1 MESSSF
7 SKRSL
12 NPSTYIK
19 KARKLRKN
27 SLYRTNDSF
36 PARHHDI
43 LMFTQQHLPLS
54 TAKILDV
61 NRQDKHML
69 NTTTL
74 RKSRNTMLLN
84 DSPNKDTT
92 TKASNQLS
100 FERTS
105 RVLRLNRNITSSTGG
120 KSKYLEAMTQSV
132 KYSKKNLISQLQ
144 QPTVFREFGQ
154 SDS

>member
-12 NPSTYIK
+12 NPSNYIK

-36 PARHHDI
+36 PARHNDL
-43 LMFTQQHLPLS
+43 LMFTQNLPIS

-61 NRQDKHML
+61 NRQEKHRL

-74 RKSRNTMLLN
+74 RKS
-84 DSPNKDTT
+84 
-92 TKASNQLS
+92 
-100 FERTS
+100 
-105 RVLRLNRNITSSTGG
+105 
-120 KSKYLEAMTQSV
+120 
-132 KYSKKNLISQLQ
+132 
-144 QPTVFREFGQ
+144 
-154 SDS
+154 